1 MYVPADPHEA
11 YKLGVEDTIRE
22 IQENLPLS
30 GVADPVYVLN
40 EIPRFIRKKLLT
52 KKVTKWTGVITSE
65 LSGKPTIL
73 ELCDSFD
80 EVKGFLDKNPKPLA
94 GPIPVEIEVP
104 L

>member
-1 MYVPADPHEA
+1 MATYEEG
-11 YKLGVEDTIRE
+11 YKRAVEDTIRE

-52 KKVTKWTGVITSE
+52 KKVTKWVRVFRNKTETF
-65 LSGKPTIL
+65 PAAAFF
-73 ELCDSFD
+73 DSKAEAD
-80 EVKGFLDKNPKPLA
+80 DHNGTEYA
-94 GPIPVEIEVP
+94 GAYPIEIEVP